1 MVYEWEIDSD
11 DEDDSSNNNFTA
23 GVHLLVFLVDATKD
37 MKNSKIKYND
47 GEVSTAL
54 QVSPSF

>member
-11 DEDDSSNNNFTA
+11 EEDDSSNNNYNA

-37 MKNSKIKYND
+37 MKNSKIENND

>member
-11 DEDDSSNNNFTA
+11 EEDDSSNNNYNA

-37 MKNSKIKYND
+37 MKNSKIKNDD